1 MSGDT
6 SGIAEVPKHAPDP
19 PQDPVAGPA
28 GGSVARR
35 RTKRILI
42 VLSGMMVLVI
52 GSTVA
57 VAGYWYYRINHNIKG
72 APLHGAAPGQM
83 GSAQIIQPTPDAYG
97 NLPVNILLIG
107 TDTR

>member
-19 PQDPVAGPA
+19 PQGAVAGTA
-28 GGSVARR
+28 DTMSGSLARR
-35 RTKRILI
+35 RVKRMLM
-42 VLSGMMVLVI
+42 VLAAMMVLVI

-83 GSAQIIQPTPDAYG
+83 GSAQIIQPTQ
-97 NLPVNILLIG
+97 IG
-107 TDTR
+107 RAHV